1 MSLLV
6 KVNQSDNVAI
16 AVQPLT
22 AGTEIEGLHI
32 NQDIPQAHKVAL
44 ADIPK
49 GSPVIR
55 YGVILGYA
63 MNPIRR
69 GDWINEFMLELPTPP
84 SVDDMEYGKN
94 IVTELPDPPVTTFEG
109 YVNSDGGYAGTRN
122 ILGISTTVQC
132 VTGVLNVAVKR
143 MKEELLPKYPNVDDI
158 VPINHAYGCGVAINA
173 PEASDIIR
181 ALERELKKAGAK
193 IHLHTAVQEIVKKP
207 VTDSVNTLESEAA
220 LTESG
225 YDAGKSRKGKKLSD
239 IPQEKITGVILT
251 DGTFM
256 EGDAVIVATG
266 GFSYQSTGS
275 TGDGYR
281 FARELGLKVTDIAP
295 SLVPL
300 KTKEDYVPK
309 LQGLSLKNTGLT
321 IKNGK
326 KVLYEDFGEMMFT
339 HFGVT
344 GPMILSASAHIGA
357 KLAKAPNGELSA
369 YLDLKPALTREQLD
383 ARILR
388 EFEAGPNKQF
398 KNVIGVLFPSSLTPV
413 MLELGGIPAE
423 KKIHDISREERQHFI
438 DLIKAFPF
446 TITGMGEFKEAIIT
460 RGGVSVKE
468 INPGTMEVKKISG
481 LYFAGE
487 VLDLDAVT
495 GGYNLQIAWSTA
507 YLAAQ
512 AIRYC
517 SLRSQ

>member
-1 MSLLV
+1 MLPVVHIYIDCSEAETWNHDEIDNLQGKINTGEYSMS
-6 KVNQSDNVAI
+6 KVIIIGGGAAGMMAGVFAARNHHEVHILEKNEKLGKKVFITGKGRCNVTNACDTEELFPAMMSNPKFLYSSFYSFTPQDVMEFFEEAGVPLKVERGNRVFPQSD
-16 AVQPLT
+16 
-22 AGTEIEGLHI
+22 H
-32 NQDIPQAHKVAL
+32 
-44 ADIPK
+44 
-49 GSPVIR
+49 S
-55 YGVILGYA
+55 
-63 MNPIRR
+63 
-69 GDWINEFMLELPTPP
+69 
-84 SVDDMEYGKN
+84 
-94 IVTELPDPPVTTFEG
+94 
-109 YVNSDGGYAGTRN
+109 
-122 ILGISTTVQC
+122 
-132 VTGVLNVAVKR
+132 
-143 MKEELLPKYPNVDDI
+143 
-158 VPINHAYGCGVAINA
+158 
-173 PEASDIIR
+173 SDIIR

-193 IHLHTAVQEIVKKP
+193 IHFHTAVKEIVKESE
-207 VTDSVNTLESEAA
+207 TDSV
-220 LTESG
+220 
-225 YDAGKSRKGKKLSD
+225 
-239 IPQEKITGVILT
+239 TGVILT

-300 KTKEDYVPK
+300 KTKEDYIPK

-357 KLAKAPNGELSA
+357 KLAKAPDGELSA

-468 INPGTMEVKKISG
+468 INPGTMESKKISG

-512 AIRYC
+512 AI
-517 SLRSQ
+517 Q

>member
-1 MSLLV
+1 MS
-6 KVNQSDNVAI
+6 KVLIIGGGAAGMMAGVFAARNHHEVHILEKNEKLGKKVFITGKGRCNVANACDTEELFPAVMSNPKFLYSGFYSFGPQDVMNFFEEAGVPLKVERGNRVFPQSD
-16 AVQPLT
+16 
-22 AGTEIEGLHI
+22 H
-32 NQDIPQAHKVAL
+32 
-44 ADIPK
+44 
-49 GSPVIR
+49 S
-55 YGVILGYA
+55 
-63 MNPIRR
+63 
-69 GDWINEFMLELPTPP
+69 
-84 SVDDMEYGKN
+84 
-94 IVTELPDPPVTTFEG
+94 
-109 YVNSDGGYAGTRN
+109 
-122 ILGISTTVQC
+122 
-132 VTGVLNVAVKR
+132 
-143 MKEELLPKYPNVDDI
+143 
-158 VPINHAYGCGVAINA
+158 
-173 PEASDIIR
+173 SDIIR

-193 IHLHTAVQEIVKKP
+193 VHLHTTVKEIVKKP
-207 VTDSVNTLESEAA
+207 EA
-220 LTESG
+220 
-225 YDAGKSRKGKKLSD
+225 
-239 IPQEKITGVILT
+239 EKVTGVILE

-281 FARELGLKVTDIAP
+281 FARELGLKVTDIIP

-300 KTKEDYVPK
+300 KTKEDYIPK

-344 GPMILSASAHIGA
+344 GPMILSASAHIGT
-357 KLAKAPNGELSA
+357 KLAKAENGELCA
-369 YLDLKPALTREQLD
+369 YLDLKPALTKEQLD

-388 EFEAGPNKQF
+388 EFETGQNKQF
-398 KNVIGVLFPSSLTPV
+398 KKVIGVLFPSSLTPV

-423 KKIHDISREERQHFI
+423 KKIHDISREERQHFV
-438 DLIKAFPF
+438 DLVKAFPF

-460 RGGVSVKE
+460 KGGVSVKE
-468 INPGTMEVKKISG
+468 INPGTMESKKISG

-512 AIRYC
+512 AI
-517 SLRSQ
+517 Q

>member
-1 MSLLV
+1 MS
-6 KVNQSDNVAI
+6 KVLIIGGGAAGMMAGVFAARNHHEVHILEKNEKLGKKVFITGKGRCNVANACDTEELFPAVMSNPKFLYSGFYSFGPQDVMNFFEEAGVSLKVERGNRVFPQSD
-16 AVQPLT
+16 
-22 AGTEIEGLHI
+22 H
-32 NQDIPQAHKVAL
+32 
-44 ADIPK
+44 
-49 GSPVIR
+49 S
-55 YGVILGYA
+55 
-63 MNPIRR
+63 
-69 GDWINEFMLELPTPP
+69 
-84 SVDDMEYGKN
+84 
-94 IVTELPDPPVTTFEG
+94 
-109 YVNSDGGYAGTRN
+109 
-122 ILGISTTVQC
+122 
-132 VTGVLNVAVKR
+132 
-143 MKEELLPKYPNVDDI
+143 
-158 VPINHAYGCGVAINA
+158 
-173 PEASDIIR
+173 SDIIR

-193 IHLHTAVQEIVKKP
+193 VHLHTTVKEIVKKP
-207 VTDSVNTLESEAA
+207 EA
-220 LTESG
+220 
-225 YDAGKSRKGKKLSD
+225 
-239 IPQEKITGVILT
+239 EKVTGVILE
-251 DGTFM
+251 DDTFM

-281 FARELGLKVTDIAP
+281 FARELGLKVTDISP

-300 KTKEDYVPK
+300 KTKEDYIPK

-321 IKNGK
+321 IKNGR

-344 GPMILSASAHIGA
+344 GPMILSASAHIGT
-357 KLAKAPNGELSA
+357 KLAKAENGELCA
-369 YLDLKPALTREQLD
+369 YLDLKPALTKEQLD

-388 EFEAGPNKQF
+388 EFETGQNKQF

-423 KKIHDISREERQHFI
+423 KKIHDISREERQHFV
-438 DLIKAFPF
+438 DLVKAFPF

-460 RGGVSVKE
+460 KGGVSVKE
-468 INPGTMEVKKISG
+468 INPGTMESKKISG

-512 AIRYC
+512 AI
-517 SLRSQ
+517 Q

>member
-1 MSLLV
+1 MS
-6 KVNQSDNVAI
+6 KVLIIGGGAAGMMAGVFAARNHHEVHILEKNEKLGKKVFITGKGRCNVANACDTEELFPAVMSNPKFLYSGFYSFGPQDVMNFFEEAGVPLKVERGNRVFPQSD
-16 AVQPLT
+16 
-22 AGTEIEGLHI
+22 H
-32 NQDIPQAHKVAL
+32 
-44 ADIPK
+44 
-49 GSPVIR
+49 S
-55 YGVILGYA
+55 
-63 MNPIRR
+63 
-69 GDWINEFMLELPTPP
+69 
-84 SVDDMEYGKN
+84 
-94 IVTELPDPPVTTFEG
+94 
-109 YVNSDGGYAGTRN
+109 
-122 ILGISTTVQC
+122 
-132 VTGVLNVAVKR
+132 
-143 MKEELLPKYPNVDDI
+143 
-158 VPINHAYGCGVAINA
+158 
-173 PEASDIIR
+173 SDIIR

-193 IHLHTAVQEIVKKP
+193 VHLHTTVKEIVKKP
-207 VTDSVNTLESEAA
+207 EA
-220 LTESG
+220 
-225 YDAGKSRKGKKLSD
+225 
-239 IPQEKITGVILT
+239 EKVTGVILE

-281 FARELGLKVTDIAP
+281 FARELGLKVTDISP

-300 KTKEDYVPK
+300 KTKEDYIPK

-357 KLAKAPNGELSA
+357 KLAKAENGELCA
-369 YLDLKPALTREQLD
+369 YLDLKPALTKEQLD

-388 EFEAGPNKQF
+388 EFETGQNKQF
-398 KNVIGVLFPSSLTPV
+398 KNVIGVLLPSSLTQV

-423 KKIHDISREERQHFI
+423 KKIHDISREERQHFG
-438 DLIKAFPF
+438 DLVKAFPF

-460 RGGVSVKE
+460 KGGVSVKE
-468 INPGTMEVKKISG
+468 INPGTMESKKISG

-512 AIRYC
+512 AI
-517 SLRSQ
+517 Q

>member
-1 MSLLV
+1 MS
-6 KVNQSDNVAI
+6 KVLIIGGGAAGMMAGVFAARNHHEVHILEKNEKLGKKVFITGKGRCNVAN
-16 AVQPLT
+16 ACDT
-22 AGTEIEGLHI
+22 
-32 NQDIPQAHKVAL
+32 
-44 ADIPK
+44 
-49 GSPVIR
+49 
-55 YGVILGYA
+55 
-63 MNPIRR
+63 
-69 GDWINEFMLELPTPP
+69 
-84 SVDDMEYGKN
+84 
-94 IVTELPDPPVTTFEG
+94 
-109 YVNSDGGYAGTRN
+109 
-122 ILGISTTVQC
+122 
-132 VTGVLNVAVKR
+132 
-143 MKEELLPKYPNVDDI
+143 EELLPAVMSNPKFLYSGFYSFGPQDVMNFFEEAG
-158 VPINHAYGCGVAINA
+158 VPLKVERGNRVFPQSDHS
-173 PEASDIIR
+173 SDIIR

-193 IHLHTAVQEIVKKP
+193 VHLHTTVKEIVKKP
-207 VTDSVNTLESEAA
+207 EA
-220 LTESG
+220 
-225 YDAGKSRKGKKLSD
+225 
-239 IPQEKITGVILT
+239 EKVAGVILE

-281 FARELGLKVTDIAP
+281 FARELGLKVTDISP

-300 KTKEDYVPK
+300 KTKEDYIPK

-357 KLAKAPNGELSA
+357 KLAKAENGELCA
-369 YLDLKPALTREQLD
+369 YLDLKPALTKEQLD

-388 EFEAGPNKQF
+388 EFEAGQNKQF

-423 KKIHDISREERQHFI
+423 KKIHDISREERQHFV
-438 DLIKAFPF
+438 DLVKAFPF

-460 RGGVSVKE
+460 KGGVSVKE
-468 INPGTMEVKKISG
+468 INPGTMESKKISG

-512 AIRYC
+512 AI
-517 SLRSQ
+517 Q

>member
-1 MSLLV
+1 MS
-6 KVNQSDNVAI
+6 KVLIIGGGAAGMMAGVFAARNHHEVHILEKNEKLGKKVFITGKGRCNVANACDTEELFPAVMSNPKFLYSGFYSFGPQDVMNFFEEAGVPLKVERGNRVFPQSD
-16 AVQPLT
+16 
-22 AGTEIEGLHI
+22 H
-32 NQDIPQAHKVAL
+32 
-44 ADIPK
+44 
-49 GSPVIR
+49 S
-55 YGVILGYA
+55 
-63 MNPIRR
+63 
-69 GDWINEFMLELPTPP
+69 
-84 SVDDMEYGKN
+84 
-94 IVTELPDPPVTTFEG
+94 
-109 YVNSDGGYAGTRN
+109 
-122 ILGISTTVQC
+122 
-132 VTGVLNVAVKR
+132 
-143 MKEELLPKYPNVDDI
+143 
-158 VPINHAYGCGVAINA
+158 
-173 PEASDIIR
+173 SDIIR

-193 IHLHTAVQEIVKKP
+193 VHLHTTVKEIVKKP
-207 VTDSVNTLESEAA
+207 EA
-220 LTESG
+220 
-225 YDAGKSRKGKKLSD
+225 
-239 IPQEKITGVILT
+239 EKVTGVILE
-251 DGTFM
+251 DDTFM

-281 FARELGLKVTDIAP
+281 FARELGLKVTDISP

-300 KTKEDYVPK
+300 KTKEDYIPK

-344 GPMILSASAHIGA
+344 GPMILSASAHIGT
-357 KLAKAPNGELSA
+357 KLAKAENGELCA
-369 YLDLKPALTREQLD
+369 YLDLKPALTKEQLD
-383 ARILR
+383 ARILH
-388 EFEAGPNKQF
+388 EFETGQNKQF

-423 KKIHDISREERQHFI
+423 KKIHDISREERQHFV
-438 DLIKAFPF
+438 DLVKAFPF

-460 RGGVSVKE
+460 KGGVSVKE
-468 INPGTMEVKKISG
+468 INPGTMESKKISG

-512 AIRYC
+512 AI
-517 SLRSQ
+517 Q

>member
-1 MSLLV
+1 MS
-6 KVNQSDNVAI
+6 KVLIIGGGAAGMMAGVFAARNHHEVHILEKNEKLGKKVFITGKGRCNVANACDTEELFPAVMSNPKFLYSGFYSFGPQDVMNFFEEAGVPLKVERGNRVFPQSD
-16 AVQPLT
+16 
-22 AGTEIEGLHI
+22 H
-32 NQDIPQAHKVAL
+32 
-44 ADIPK
+44 
-49 GSPVIR
+49 S
-55 YGVILGYA
+55 
-63 MNPIRR
+63 
-69 GDWINEFMLELPTPP
+69 
-84 SVDDMEYGKN
+84 
-94 IVTELPDPPVTTFEG
+94 
-109 YVNSDGGYAGTRN
+109 
-122 ILGISTTVQC
+122 
-132 VTGVLNVAVKR
+132 
-143 MKEELLPKYPNVDDI
+143 
-158 VPINHAYGCGVAINA
+158 
-173 PEASDIIR
+173 SDIIR

-193 IHLHTAVQEIVKKP
+193 VHLHTAVKEVVKEQI
-207 VTDSVNTLESEAA
+207 TDPETG
-220 LTESG
+220 TE
-225 YDAGKSRKGKKLSD
+225 K
-239 IPQEKITGVILT
+239 EKITGVILT

-281 FARELGLKVTDIAP
+281 FAKELGLKVTDISP

-300 KTKEDYVPK
+300 KTKEDYIPK
-309 LQGLSLKNTGLT
+309 LQGLSLKNTGLI

-388 EFEAGPNKQF
+388 EFETGQNKQF

-413 MLELGGIPAE
+413 MLELGGIPAD

-438 DLIKAFPF
+438 DLIKAFPC

-460 RGGVSVKE
+460 KGGVSVKE
-468 INPGTMEVKKISG
+468 INPGTMESKKISG

-512 AIRYC
+512 AI
-517 SLRSQ
+517 Q

>member
-1 MSLLV
+1 MS
-6 KVNQSDNVAI
+6 KVLIIGGGAAGMMAGVFAARNHHEVHILEKNEKLGKKVFITGKGRCNVANACDTEELFPAVMSNPKFLYSGFYSFGPQDVMNFFEEAGVPLKIERGNRVFPQSD
-16 AVQPLT
+16 
-22 AGTEIEGLHI
+22 H
-32 NQDIPQAHKVAL
+32 
-44 ADIPK
+44 
-49 GSPVIR
+49 S
-55 YGVILGYA
+55 
-63 MNPIRR
+63 
-69 GDWINEFMLELPTPP
+69 
-84 SVDDMEYGKN
+84 
-94 IVTELPDPPVTTFEG
+94 
-109 YVNSDGGYAGTRN
+109 
-122 ILGISTTVQC
+122 
-132 VTGVLNVAVKR
+132 
-143 MKEELLPKYPNVDDI
+143 
-158 VPINHAYGCGVAINA
+158 
-173 PEASDIIR
+173 SDIIR
-181 ALERELKKAGAK
+181 ALERELKKAGAV
-193 IHLHTAVQEIVKKP
+193 IHLHTAVKEIVIESE
-207 VTDSVNTLESEAA
+207 TDSASENQSQNEFRNEAA
-220 LTESG
+220 DQESAKAK
-225 YDAGKSRKGKKLSD
+225 DKAGKADNTVK
-239 IPQEKITGVILT
+239 EKITGVILE
-251 DGTFM
+251 DGTFVK
-256 EGDAVIVATG
+256 GDAVIVATG

-281 FARELGLKVTDIAP
+281 FARELGLKVTDISP

-300 KTKEDYVPK
+300 KTKEDYIPK

-369 YLDLKPALTREQLD
+369 YLDLKPALTKEQLD

-388 EFEAGPNKQF
+388 EFEAGQNKQF

-460 RGGVSVKE
+460 KGGVSVKE
-468 INPGTMEVKKISG
+468 INPGTMESKKISG
-481 LYFAGE
+481 LYFTGE

-512 AIRYC
+512 AI
-517 SLRSQ
+517 Q

>member
-1 MSLLV
+1 MS
-6 KVNQSDNVAI
+6 KVLIIGGGAAGMMAGVFAARNHHEVHILEKNEKLGKKVFITGKGRCNVANACDTEELFPAVMSNPKFLYSGFYSFGPQDVMNFFEEAGVPLKVERGNRVFPQSD
-16 AVQPLT
+16 
-22 AGTEIEGLHI
+22 H
-32 NQDIPQAHKVAL
+32 
-44 ADIPK
+44 
-49 GSPVIR
+49 S
-55 YGVILGYA
+55 
-63 MNPIRR
+63 
-69 GDWINEFMLELPTPP
+69 
-84 SVDDMEYGKN
+84 
-94 IVTELPDPPVTTFEG
+94 
-109 YVNSDGGYAGTRN
+109 
-122 ILGISTTVQC
+122 
-132 VTGVLNVAVKR
+132 
-143 MKEELLPKYPNVDDI
+143 
-158 VPINHAYGCGVAINA
+158 
-173 PEASDIIR
+173 SDIIR

-193 IHLHTAVQEIVKKP
+193 VHLHTTVKEIVKKP
-207 VTDSVNTLESEAA
+207 EA
-220 LTESG
+220 
-225 YDAGKSRKGKKLSD
+225 
-239 IPQEKITGVILT
+239 EKVTGVILE

-281 FARELGLKVTDIAP
+281 FARELGLKVTDISP

-300 KTKEDYVPK
+300 KTKEDYIPK

-357 KLAKAPNGELSA
+357 KLAKAENGELCA
-369 YLDLKPALTREQLD
+369 YLDLKPALTKEQLD

-388 EFEAGPNKQF
+388 EFETGQNKQF
-398 KNVIGVLFPSSLTPV
+398 KNVIGVLFPSSLTPI

-423 KKIHDISREERQHFI
+423 KKIHDISREERQHFV
-438 DLIKAFPF
+438 DLVKAFPF

-460 RGGVSVKE
+460 KGGVSVKE
-468 INPGTMEVKKISG
+468 INPGTMESKKIPG

-512 AIRYC
+512 AI
-517 SLRSQ
+517 Q

>member
-1 MSLLV
+1 MS
-6 KVNQSDNVAI
+6 KVLIIGGGAAGMMAGVFTARNHHEVHILEKNEKLGKKVFITGKGRCNVANACDTEELFPAVMSNPKFLYSGFYSFGPQDVMDFFEEAGVPLKVERGNRVFPQSD
-16 AVQPLT
+16 
-22 AGTEIEGLHI
+22 H
-32 NQDIPQAHKVAL
+32 
-44 ADIPK
+44 
-49 GSPVIR
+49 S
-55 YGVILGYA
+55 
-63 MNPIRR
+63 
-69 GDWINEFMLELPTPP
+69 
-84 SVDDMEYGKN
+84 
-94 IVTELPDPPVTTFEG
+94 
-109 YVNSDGGYAGTRN
+109 
-122 ILGISTTVQC
+122 
-132 VTGVLNVAVKR
+132 
-143 MKEELLPKYPNVDDI
+143 
-158 VPINHAYGCGVAINA
+158 
-173 PEASDIIR
+173 SDIIR
-181 ALERELKKAGAK
+181 ALERELKTAGARV
-193 IHLHTAVQEIVKKP
+193 HLHTAVKKVVKER
-207 VTDSVNTLESEAA
+207 T
-220 LTESG
+220 
-225 YDAGKSRKGKKLSD
+225 SD
-239 IPQEKITGVILT
+239 PETGIEKEKITGVILA

-281 FARELGLKVTDIAP
+281 FAEELGLKVTDISP

-300 KTKEDYVPK
+300 KTKEDYIPK

-344 GPMILSASAHIGA
+344 GPMILSASAHIGS
-357 KLAKAPNGELSA
+357 KLAKAPNGELTA

-388 EFEAGPNKQF
+388 EFESGQNKQF

-413 MLELGGIPAE
+413 MLELGGIPAD

-460 RGGVSVKE
+460 KGGVSVKE
-468 INPGTMEVKKISG
+468 INPGTMESKKISG

-512 AIRYC
+512 AIA
-517 SLRSQ
+517 

>member
-1 MSLLV
+1 MMSEVHIYIDRSEAETWNHDEIDNLQGKINTGEYSMS
-6 KVNQSDNVAI
+6 KVIIIGGGAAGMMAGVFAARNHHEVHILEKNEKLGKKVFITGKGRCNVTNACDTEELFPAMMSNPKFLYSSFYSFTPQDVMEFFEEAGVPLKTERGNRVFPQSD
-16 AVQPLT
+16 
-22 AGTEIEGLHI
+22 H
-32 NQDIPQAHKVAL
+32 
-44 ADIPK
+44 
-49 GSPVIR
+49 S
-55 YGVILGYA
+55 
-63 MNPIRR
+63 
-69 GDWINEFMLELPTPP
+69 
-84 SVDDMEYGKN
+84 
-94 IVTELPDPPVTTFEG
+94 
-109 YVNSDGGYAGTRN
+109 
-122 ILGISTTVQC
+122 
-132 VTGVLNVAVKR
+132 
-143 MKEELLPKYPNVDDI
+143 
-158 VPINHAYGCGVAINA
+158 
-173 PEASDIIR
+173 SDIIR

-193 IHLHTAVQEIVKKP
+193 IHLHTAVKEVVKESE
-207 VTDSVNTLESEAA
+207 TDSV
-220 LTESG
+220 
-225 YDAGKSRKGKKLSD
+225 
-239 IPQEKITGVILT
+239 TGVILT

-300 KTKEDYVPK
+300 KTKEDYIPK

-369 YLDLKPALTREQLD
+369 YLDLKPALTKEQLD

-388 EFEAGPNKQF
+388 EFETGPNKQF

-468 INPGTMEVKKISG
+468 INPGTMGSKKISG

-512 AIRYC
+512 AI
-517 SLRSQ
+517 Q

>member
-1 MSLLV
+1 MS
-6 KVNQSDNVAI
+6 KVLIIGGGAAGMMAGVFAARSHHEVHILEKNEKLGKKVFITGKGRCNVTNACDTEELFPAMMSNPKFLYSSFYSFTPQDVMDFFEEAGVPLKVERGNRVFPQSD
-16 AVQPLT
+16 
-22 AGTEIEGLHI
+22 H
-32 NQDIPQAHKVAL
+32 
-44 ADIPK
+44 
-49 GSPVIR
+49 S
-55 YGVILGYA
+55 
-63 MNPIRR
+63 
-69 GDWINEFMLELPTPP
+69 
-84 SVDDMEYGKN
+84 
-94 IVTELPDPPVTTFEG
+94 
-109 YVNSDGGYAGTRN
+109 
-122 ILGISTTVQC
+122 
-132 VTGVLNVAVKR
+132 
-143 MKEELLPKYPNVDDI
+143 
-158 VPINHAYGCGVAINA
+158 
-173 PEASDIIR
+173 SDIIR

-193 IHLHTAVQEIVKKP
+193 IHLRTSVKEIVTESE
-207 VTDSVNTLESEAA
+207 TDSV
-220 LTESG
+220 
-225 YDAGKSRKGKKLSD
+225 
-239 IPQEKITGVILT
+239 TGVNLT
-251 DGTFM
+251 DDTFM

-300 KTKEDYVPK
+300 KTKEDYIPK

-357 KLAKAPNGELSA
+357 KLEKAPNGELSA

-468 INPGTMEVKKISG
+468 INPGTMESKKISG

-512 AIRYC
+512 AI
-517 SLRSQ
+517 Q

>member
-1 MSLLV
+1 MS
-6 KVNQSDNVAI
+6 KVLIIGGGAAGMMAGVFAARNHHEVHILEKNEKLGKKVFITGKGRCNVANACDTEELFPAVMSNPKFLYSGFYSFGPQDVMNFFEEAGVPLKVERGNRVFPQSD
-16 AVQPLT
+16 
-22 AGTEIEGLHI
+22 H
-32 NQDIPQAHKVAL
+32 
-44 ADIPK
+44 
-49 GSPVIR
+49 S
-55 YGVILGYA
+55 
-63 MNPIRR
+63 
-69 GDWINEFMLELPTPP
+69 
-84 SVDDMEYGKN
+84 
-94 IVTELPDPPVTTFEG
+94 
-109 YVNSDGGYAGTRN
+109 
-122 ILGISTTVQC
+122 
-132 VTGVLNVAVKR
+132 
-143 MKEELLPKYPNVDDI
+143 
-158 VPINHAYGCGVAINA
+158 
-173 PEASDIIR
+173 SDIIR

-193 IHLHTAVQEIVKKP
+193 VHLHTTVKEIVKKP
-207 VTDSVNTLESEAA
+207 EA
-220 LTESG
+220 
-225 YDAGKSRKGKKLSD
+225 
-239 IPQEKITGVILT
+239 EKVTGVILE
-251 DGTFM
+251 DDTFM

-281 FARELGLKVTDIAP
+281 FARELGLKVTDISP

-300 KTKEDYVPK
+300 KTKEDYIPK

-357 KLAKAPNGELSA
+357 KLVKAENGELCA
-369 YLDLKPALTREQLD
+369 YLDLKPALTKEQLD

-388 EFEAGPNKQF
+388 EFEAGQNKQF

-423 KKIHDISREERQHFI
+423 KKIHDISREERQHFV
-438 DLIKAFPF
+438 DLVKAFPF

-460 RGGVSVKE
+460 KGGVSVKE
-468 INPGTMEVKKISG
+468 INPGTMESKKISG

-507 YLAAQ
+507 YLVAQ
-512 AIRYC
+512 AI
-517 SLRSQ
+517 Q

>member
-1 MSLLV
+1 MDKRKKHRKEHSMS
-6 KVNQSDNVAI
+6 KVLIIGGGAAGMMAGVFAARNHHEVHILEKNEKLGKKVFITGKGRCNVANACDTEELFPAVMSNPKFLYSGFYSFGPQDVMNFFEEAGVPLKVERGNRVFPQSD
-16 AVQPLT
+16 
-22 AGTEIEGLHI
+22 H
-32 NQDIPQAHKVAL
+32 
-44 ADIPK
+44 
-49 GSPVIR
+49 S
-55 YGVILGYA
+55 
-63 MNPIRR
+63 
-69 GDWINEFMLELPTPP
+69 
-84 SVDDMEYGKN
+84 
-94 IVTELPDPPVTTFEG
+94 
-109 YVNSDGGYAGTRN
+109 
-122 ILGISTTVQC
+122 
-132 VTGVLNVAVKR
+132 
-143 MKEELLPKYPNVDDI
+143 
-158 VPINHAYGCGVAINA
+158 
-173 PEASDIIR
+173 SDIIR

-193 IHLHTAVQEIVKKP
+193 VHLHTTVKEIVKKP
-207 VTDSVNTLESEAA
+207 EA
-220 LTESG
+220 
-225 YDAGKSRKGKKLSD
+225 
-239 IPQEKITGVILT
+239 EKVTGVILE
-251 DGTFM
+251 DDTFM

-281 FARELGLKVTDIAP
+281 FARELGLKVTDISP

-300 KTKEDYVPK
+300 KTKEDYIPK

-357 KLAKAPNGELSA
+357 KLVKAENGELCA
-369 YLDLKPALTREQLD
+369 YLDLKPALTKEQLD

-388 EFEAGPNKQF
+388 EFEAGQNKQF

-423 KKIHDISREERQHFI
+423 KKIHDISREERQHFV
-438 DLIKAFPF
+438 DLVKAFPF

-460 RGGVSVKE
+460 KGGVSVKE
-468 INPGTMEVKKISG
+468 INPGTMESKKISG

-512 AIRYC
+512 AI
-517 SLRSQ
+517 Q

>member
-1 MSLLV
+1 MS
-6 KVNQSDNVAI
+6 KVLIIGGGAAGMMAGVFAARNHHEVHILEKNEKLGKKVFITGKGRCNVANACDTEELFPAVMSNPKFLYSGFYSFGPQDVMNFFEEAGVPLKIERGNRVFPQSD
-16 AVQPLT
+16 
-22 AGTEIEGLHI
+22 H
-32 NQDIPQAHKVAL
+32 
-44 ADIPK
+44 
-49 GSPVIR
+49 S
-55 YGVILGYA
+55 
-63 MNPIRR
+63 
-69 GDWINEFMLELPTPP
+69 
-84 SVDDMEYGKN
+84 
-94 IVTELPDPPVTTFEG
+94 
-109 YVNSDGGYAGTRN
+109 
-122 ILGISTTVQC
+122 
-132 VTGVLNVAVKR
+132 
-143 MKEELLPKYPNVDDI
+143 
-158 VPINHAYGCGVAINA
+158 
-173 PEASDIIR
+173 SDIIR
-181 ALERELKKAGAK
+181 ALERELKKAGAV
-193 IHLHTAVQEIVKKP
+193 IHLHTAVKEIVKESE
-207 VTDSVNTLESEAA
+207 TDSASENQSQNEFRNEAA
-220 LTESG
+220 DQESAKAK
-225 YDAGKSRKGKKLSD
+225 DKAGKADNTVK
-239 IPQEKITGVILT
+239 EKITGVILE
-251 DGTFM
+251 DGTFVK
-256 EGDAVIVATG
+256 GDAVIVATG

-281 FARELGLKVTDIAP
+281 FARELGLKVTDISP

-300 KTKEDYVPK
+300 KTKEDYIPK

-369 YLDLKPALTREQLD
+369 YLDLKPALTKEQLD

-388 EFEAGPNKQF
+388 EFEAGQNKQF

-438 DLIKAFPF
+438 DFIKAFPF

-460 RGGVSVKE
+460 KGGVSVKE
-468 INPGTMEVKKISG
+468 INPGTMESKKISG
-481 LYFAGE
+481 LYFTGE

-512 AIRYC
+512 AI
-517 SLRSQ
+517 Q

>member
-1 MSLLV
+1 MS
-6 KVNQSDNVAI
+6 KVLIIGGGAAGMMAGVFAARNHHEVHILEKNEKLGKKVFITGKGRCNVANACDTEELFPAVMSNPKFLYSGFYSFGPQDVMNFFEEAGVPLKVERGNRVFPQSD
-16 AVQPLT
+16 
-22 AGTEIEGLHI
+22 H
-32 NQDIPQAHKVAL
+32 
-44 ADIPK
+44 
-49 GSPVIR
+49 S
-55 YGVILGYA
+55 
-63 MNPIRR
+63 
-69 GDWINEFMLELPTPP
+69 
-84 SVDDMEYGKN
+84 
-94 IVTELPDPPVTTFEG
+94 
-109 YVNSDGGYAGTRN
+109 
-122 ILGISTTVQC
+122 
-132 VTGVLNVAVKR
+132 
-143 MKEELLPKYPNVDDI
+143 
-158 VPINHAYGCGVAINA
+158 
-173 PEASDIIR
+173 SDIIR

-193 IHLHTAVQEIVKKP
+193 VHLHTTVKEIVKKP
-207 VTDSVNTLESEAA
+207 EA
-220 LTESG
+220 
-225 YDAGKSRKGKKLSD
+225 
-239 IPQEKITGVILT
+239 EKVTGVILE
-251 DGTFM
+251 DDTFM

-281 FARELGLKVTDIAP
+281 FASELGLKVTDISP

-300 KTKEDYVPK
+300 KTKEDYIPK

-357 KLAKAPNGELSA
+357 KLAKAENGELCA
-369 YLDLKPALTREQLD
+369 YLDLKPALTKEQLD

-388 EFEAGPNKQF
+388 EFEAGQNKQF

-423 KKIHDISREERQHFI
+423 KKIHDISREERQHFV
-438 DLIKAFPF
+438 DLVKAFPF

-460 RGGVSVKE
+460 KGGVSVKE
-468 INPGTMEVKKISG
+468 INPGTMESKKISG

-512 AIRYC
+512 AI
-517 SLRSQ
+517 Q